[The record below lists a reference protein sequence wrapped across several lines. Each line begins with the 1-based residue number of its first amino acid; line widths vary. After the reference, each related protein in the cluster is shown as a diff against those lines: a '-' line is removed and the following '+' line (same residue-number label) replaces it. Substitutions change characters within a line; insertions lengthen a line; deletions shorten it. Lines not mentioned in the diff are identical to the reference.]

1 MYLRVLA
8 AAAAAL
14 TFAFSASAQAKPWS
28 AWDESTSSRSDDDSD
43 GDRSSRRRASR
54 AAQSSDDDSDR
65 PQRTRAAR
73 SSDDDG
79 DRPQRTRA
87 IRVSHRQSDDD
98 GDGIGSR
105 SGLGP
110 RPGAWCGWYMRS
122 RHGGGPEFNLAANWR
137 RWGSPG
143 SAQVGAIVVWDHHV
157 GEIVGKADNGQWIVL
172 SGNDG
177 GAVRRRARSISGATI
192 RV

>member
-1 MYLRVLA
+1 MYLRYLA
-8 AAAAAL
+8 AAAAA
-14 TFAFSASAQAKPWS
+14 FSFVFSASVQAKPWVY
-28 AWDESTSSRSDDDSD
+28 WEESSSSRSDDD
-43 GDRSSRRRASR
+43 GDKPSRRRAAR
-54 AAQSSDDDSDR
+54 ASLSSDDEDSR
-65 PQRTRAAR
+65 PAR
-73 SSDDDG
+73 S
-79 DRPQRTRA
+79 RA
-87 IRVSHRQSDDD
+87 TRVSHRSSSDD
-98 GDGIGSR
+98 GDSVGNR

-137 RWGSPG
+137 RWGSAG
-143 SAQVGAIVVWDHHV
+143 SPQIGAIVVWDHHV
-157 GEIVGKADNGQWIVL
+157 GEIVGRADNGQWIVL

>member
-1 MYLRVLA
+1 MYLRILA
-8 AAAAAL
+8 AAAAAT
-14 TFAFSASAQAKPWS
+14 TFVFATTAQAKPWVYWEEQS
-28 AWDESTSSRSDDDSD
+28 STRSNDDD
-43 GDRSSRRRASR
+43 GDKPSRRRATR
-54 AAQSSDDDSDR
+54 ASLSSDDEGNQS
-65 PQRTRAAR
+65 TRR
-73 SSDDDG
+73 
-79 DRPQRTRA
+79 RA
-87 IRVSHRQSDDD
+87 TRVSHRQSNDD
-98 GDGIGSR
+98 GESVGR
-105 SGLGP
+105 QSGLGP

-143 SAQVGAIVVWDHHV
+143 SPQIGAIVVWDHHV

-177 GAVRRRARSISGATI
+177 GAVRRRARSISGASV